1 MRAFWKLL
9 FVQGKL
15 FLREPIA
22 AFFTIVFAP
31 MMLVLFG
38 TIYGNAPTPM
48 FGGKGTVDVSVP
60 AYIGMI
66 IVGVALISLPIG
78 TTAAR
83 DAGVLRRFRATP
95 LPALT
100 YLAADVV
107 VYFLMTLLGVI
118 ALILVGTFG
127 YGMHF
132 DGNIFSVLAGFTLSA
147 LSFFSLGYVLASVA
161 PTARVAQ
168 TVGMVVAYP
177 MMFLSGAGIP
187 LEILPENIRSFSRYI
202 PLTHVVTLMRGL
214 WAGESWGDHLTE
226 VAVLTVTLVVGVILS
241 VRFFRWK

>member
-1 MRAFWKLL
+1 MRAFAKLFL
-9 FVQGKL
+9 VQTKL

-22 AFFTIVFAP
+22 AFFTVVFAP

-38 TIYGNAPTPM
+38 SIYGNAPTPM
-48 FGGKGTVDVSVP
+48 FGGRGTVDVSVP

-78 TTAAR
+78 VTSAR

-95 LPALT
+95 LPVLT
-100 YLAADVV
+100 YLAADVI
-107 VYFLMTLLGVI
+107 VYYFMTLLGVF
-118 ALILVGTFG
+118 ALILVGKFG

-132 DGNIFSVLAGFTLSA
+132 DGNIFSVLAGFSLSA
-147 LSFFSLGYVLASVA
+147 LSFFSLGYVLASIA

-187 LEILPENIRSFSRYI
+187 LEILPENIRSISKYI

-214 WAGESWGDHLTE
+214 WAGDAWTSHWTE
-226 VAVLTVTLVVGVILS
+226 VAVLAAVMLVGIILS